1 MTCTRK
7 YSLATCLE
15 LIDLELSCFKACDIR
30 GRLGVDLDKNIAY
43 RITAAFAVAL
53 EAKTVVLGRDVRAS
67 SEELANSVALGLI
80 DQGCDVLDLG
90 LSGTEEMYFAT
101 THFGADG
108 GICVTASHNPMD
120 YNGMKMV
127 RAGSAPLDA
136 ASGLALI
143 KELAEANT
151 FEKSV
156 TLGNIRDVAEGA
168 RAAYVERI
176 CQFVDISALK
186 PLKILVNAGHGTAGP
201 TFDAIAER
209 LAELGAPLQ
218 FERIFHEPDGT
229 FPQGIPNPLLPETRT
244 TTAEAVRASGADF
257 GVAWDGDFDRC
268 FFFDHTGSFI
278 DGEYVVGLLAEA
290 FLAKDSGA
298 TIIHDPR
305 IIWNTQELV
314 ANAGGRAVQTRTGH
328 AFIKQAMGNENAVY
342 GGEMSAHHYFRDFV
356 YCDSGMIPWLL
367 VTELVSRH
375 GPLADLVADRKAAFP
390 SSGEI
395 NFTLA
400 DPNAAIARVRSEFEP
415 KALSIDEMDGLG
427 FDMGD
432 WRFNL
437 RSSNTEPVVRLNV
450 EARGDAELVAKGVEH
465 VKLALLG

>member
-1 MTCTRK
+1 MTPLT
-7 YSLATCLE
+7 
-15 LIDLELSCFKACDIR
+15 CFKAYDIR
-30 GRLGVDLDKNIAY
+30 GRLGIDLDENVAY
-43 RITAAFAVAL
+43 RIGAAFGAAL
-53 EAKTVVLGRDVRAS
+53 NAKTVVLGRDVRAS
-67 SEELANSVALGLI
+67 SEELANSIVQGLI

-101 THFGADG
+101 THFGTDG

-127 RAGSAPLDA
+127 SAGSAPLDA
-136 ASGLALI
+136 SSGLARI
-143 KELAEANT
+143 KELAESHA
-151 FEKSV
+151 FEKRTTV
-156 TLGNIRDVAEGA
+156 GKIHDIAEEA

-209 LAELGAPLQ
+209 LAELGAPLV
-218 FERIFHEPDGT
+218 FERLFHEPDDT
-229 FPQGIPNPLLPETRT
+229 FPQGIPNPLLPENRP
-244 TTAEAVRASGADF
+244 ASADAVRASGADF

-268 FFFDHTGSFI
+268 FFFDHTGAFI
-278 DGEYVVGLLAEA
+278 DGEYVVGLLADA
-290 FLAKDSGA
+290 FLAKDPGA

-305 IIWNTQELV
+305 IIWNTQDLV
-314 ANAGGRAVQTRTGH
+314 AKAGGRAVQTRTGH
-328 AFIKQAMGNENAVY
+328 AFIKQAMRDENAVY

-367 VTELVSRH
+367 VAELVSRH
-375 GPLADLVADRKAAFP
+375 SPLVDLVAHRKAAFP

-400 DPNAAIARVRSEFEP
+400 DPKAAIARVRAAFEP
-415 KALSIDEMDGLG
+415 EAISIDEMDGLG
-427 FDMGD
+427 FDMGE

-450 EARGDAELVAKGVEH
+450 EARGDAELVEQRVEC
-465 VKLALLG
+465 VKRILLG

>member
-1 MTCTRK
+1 MTPLT
-7 YSLATCLE
+7 
-15 LIDLELSCFKACDIR
+15 CFKAYDIR
-30 GRLGVDLDKNIAY
+30 GRLGIDLDENIAY
-43 RITAAFAVAL
+43 RIGAAFAMAL
-53 EAKTVVLGRDVRAS
+53 DAKTVVLGRDVRAS
-67 SEELANSVALGLI
+67 SDKLAKSVAQGLI
-80 DQGCDVLDLG
+80 DQGCEVLNLG

-136 ASGLALI
+136 TSGLALI
-143 KELAEANT
+143 KELAEANA
-151 FEKSV
+151 FENNS
-156 TLGNIRDVAEGA
+156 TIGNIRDVAEEA
-168 RAAYVERI
+168 RTAYVERI
-176 CQFVDISALK
+176 CQFVDLSALK

-201 TFDAIAER
+201 TFDAIAAQ
-209 LAELGAPLQ
+209 LGELGAPLV
-218 FERIFHEPDGT
+218 FERLFYEPDGT
-229 FPQGIPNPLLPETRT
+229 FPQGIPNPLLPENRPA
-244 TTAEAVRASGADF
+244 TADAVRASSADF
-257 GVAWDGDFDRC
+257 GIAWDGDFDRC
-268 FFFDHTGSFI
+268 FFFDHTGAFI

-290 FLAKDSGA
+290 FLAKDPGA

-305 IIWNTQELV
+305 IIWNTQDLV
-314 ANAGGRAVQTRTGH
+314 AKAGGRAVQTRTGH
-328 AFIKQAMGNENAVY
+328 AFIKQAMRDENAVY

-367 VTELVSRH
+367 VAELVSRH

-395 NFTLA
+395 NFTLQ
-400 DPNAAIARVRSEFEP
+400 DPMAALARVREEFEP
-415 KALSIDEMDGLG
+415 EAISIDEMDGLG

-450 EARGDAELVAKGVEH
+450 EARGDAELVGKGMKR
-465 VKLALLG
+465 VKRALLG

>member
-1 MTCTRK
+1 MT
-7 YSLATCLE
+7 SLT
-15 LIDLELSCFKACDIR
+15 CFKAYDIR
-30 GRLGVDLDKNIAY
+30 GRLGIDLDESIAY
-43 RITAAFAVAL
+43 RIGSAFAVAL
-53 EAKTVVLGRDVRAS
+53 NAKTVVIGRDVRVS
-67 SEELANSVALGLI
+67 SEALSKSAAQGLI

-136 ASGLALI
+136 GTGLARI
-143 KELAEANT
+143 KKLAEENAL
-151 FEKSV
+151 EKST
-156 TLGNIRDVAEGA
+156 TLGKVRNTAEEA

-186 PLKILVNAGHGTAGP
+186 PLKILVNAGHGAAGP
-201 TFDAIAER
+201 TFDAIVER
-209 LAELGAPLQ
+209 LAGLGAPLV
-218 FERIFHEPDGT
+218 FERRFHEPDGG
-229 FPQGIPNPLLPETRT
+229 FPQGIPNPLLPENRP
-244 TTAEAVRASGADF
+244 TTAEAVIASGADF

-268 FFFDHTGSFI
+268 FFFDHTGAFI

-290 FLAKDSGA
+290 FLAKDPGA

-305 IIWNTQELV
+305 IIWNTQDLV
-314 ANAGGRAVQTRTGH
+314 SKAGGRAVQTRTGH
-328 AFIKQAMGNENAVY
+328 AFIKQAMRDENAVY

-367 VTELVSRH
+367 VAELVSRH
-375 GPLADLVADRKAAFP
+375 GLLADLVADRKATFP

-395 NFTLA
+395 NFTLD
-400 DPNAAIARVRSEFEP
+400 DPKAAIASVRSEFEP
-415 KALSIDEMDGLG
+415 EAISFDEMDGLG

-450 EARGDAELVAKGVEH
+450 EARGDAELVVQGVER
-465 VKLALLG
+465 VKRILLG

>member
-1 MTCTRK
+1 M
-7 YSLATCLE
+7 S
-15 LIDLELSCFKACDIR
+15 DLNCFKAYDIR
-30 GRLGVDLDKNIAY
+30 GRLGIDLDENIAY
-43 RITAAFAVAL
+43 RIGAAFAVAL
-53 EAKTVVLGRDVRAS
+53 EAKTGVLGRDVRAS
-67 SEELANSVALGLI
+67 SDELAKSVAQGLI
-80 DQGCDVLDLG
+80 DQGCEVLDLG

-108 GICVTASHNPMD
+108 GICVTASHNPSD

-136 ASGLALI
+136 ASGLVRI
-143 KELAEANT
+143 KEIAEANT
-151 FEKSV
+151 FEKSA
-156 TLGNIRDVAEGA
+156 TLGNIRDVAKEA
-168 RAAYVERI
+168 RTAYVERI

-201 TFDAIAER
+201 TFDAISAR
-209 LAELGAPLQ
+209 LADLGAPLV
-218 FERIFHEPDGT
+218 FERLFHEPDGT
-229 FPQGIPNPLLPETRT
+229 FPQGIPNPLLPENRPA
-244 TTAEAVRASGADF
+244 TADAVRASGADF

-268 FFFDHTGSFI
+268 FFFDHTGAFT

-290 FLAKDSGA
+290 FLAKYPSA

-305 IIWNTQELV
+305 IIWNTQDLV
-314 ANAGGRAVQTRTGH
+314 AKAGGRAVQTRTGH
-328 AFIKQAMGNENAVY
+328 AFIKQSMRDENAVY

-367 VTELVSRH
+367 VAELVSRH
-375 GPLADLVADRKAAFP
+375 GPLADLVANRKTAFP

-400 DPNAAIARVRSEFEP
+400 DPKAAIARVRSEFESE
-415 KALSIDEMDGLG
+415 AISIDEMDGLG

-437 RSSNTEPVVRLNV
+437 RTSNTEPVVRLNV
-450 EARGDAELVAKGVEH
+450 EARGDVELVAQGVQR
-465 VKLALLG
+465 VKRILLG